1 MKFRNARFLLVSA
14 AIGGLLSVAL
24 GAFGAHA
31 LQSSLTAEQM
41 ATYETAGRYLI
52 YHSLALLALS
62 GIVLARPTIN
72 GLGAVGMLW
81 VAGSAV
87 FSGSLYILC
96 LTEIRWLAWLTPVGG
111 MLLIVGW
118 LRLAIA
124 GCQLG
129 DTGVER
135 H

>member
-1 MKFRNARFLLVSA
+1 MKFCNSRFLLVSA

-31 LQSSLTAEQM
+31 LQSSSTAEQM

-87 FSGSLYILC
+87 FSGSLYILS
-96 LTEIRWLAWLTPVGG
+96 LTGIRWLAWLTPLGG
-111 MLLIVGW
+111 LMLILGW
-118 LRLAIA
+118 LRLVLSAYQTSA
-124 GCQLG
+124 
-129 DTGVER
+129 TR
-135 H
+135 SK